1 MYSIVLLFID
11 FSITILLLFLTIF
24 NFLPQKYQVLNT
36 IQRGAEQSKNVH
48 GMKDKDFTPEF
59 MQKVR
64 GLIRRLIRTSYNSGF
79 VIVWYEYC
87 LTACGFVWTF

>member
-11 FSITILLLFLTIF
+11 SSITILLLFLTIF
-24 NFLPQKYQVLNT
+24 NFLPQKYQVLHT
-36 IQRGAEQSKNVH
+36 IQRGAEQGKDVH

-64 GLIRRLIRTSYNSGF
+64 GLIRRLIVPPILFGF
-79 VIVWYEYC
+79 VIVWYE
-87 LTACGFVWTF
+87 